1 VVHYRLSEDKNAR
14 KIYND
19 SGFSFIGIDI
29 IINYSVLVE
38 PTIGSEKNV
47 LNLY

>member
-1 VVHYRLSEDKNAR
+1 MAHYRLSGDENAR

-19 SGFSFIGIDI
+19 SGFSSIGIDI

-38 PTIGSEKNV
+38 PTTGTEKNV
-47 LNLY
+47 LNL